1 MEKGKIVQIL
11 GPVIDVE
18 FETEQLPLIHDAL
31 TVVNKGKEV
40 VMEVEQHMG
49 CLLYTSPS
57 PRDCS

>member
-31 TVVNKGKEV
+31 TVVNNAV
-40 VMEVEQHMG
+40 S
-49 CLLYTSPS
+49 C
-57 PRDCS
+57 